1 MCYQAL
7 KVHFLREA
15 EFSQPTYRVLFLWLQ
30 LAMHD
35 PRWLTHA
42 LEQAERLMS
51 HGHDCTIK
59 ACNILFVVGVPKKF
73 KI

>member
-42 LEQAERLMS
+42 LEQAERLIS
-51 HGHDCTIK
+51 H
-59 ACNILFVVGVPKKF
+59 ARVKKDHVHYCLEPTA
-73 KI
+73 